1 MMSEKNLL
9 TNPRLNLL
17 LQISFWLV
25 FYILH
30 VLILSVFLPL
40 DIVLV
45 RSIGNILPLALLFY
59 INLYLINR
67 FWERQQIGFYFVWA
81 FLLVVAGVFLRV
93 QINLAFPE
101 IDRTSIQV
109 SPQTTYRVG
118 GFIMTMSIL
127 VLSALYQLLQNRYR
141 EQQKRGEV
149 IQQQQEAQLQFL
161 KQQINPHFLFNTLN
175 NIYSLAV
182 TGSDKTAGMVLKL
195 SDLLRYVIY
204 ESREERVDLH
214 KEVDHINQ
222 FIQLFQMRSE
232 TQLDI
237 QFSYPD
243 QLNSYQIEPMILI
256 PLVENCFKHCDFDTN
271 PKAFTR
277 IELDIKDEFL
287 YFKTLNT
294 KNDTDLQKD
303 KTGGVG
309 LANIHRRLE
318 LKSPNQYELQ
328 PQNKG
333 THFEVSLKLKANK

>member
-67 FWERQQIGFYFVWA
+67 FWERQQIGLYFVWA